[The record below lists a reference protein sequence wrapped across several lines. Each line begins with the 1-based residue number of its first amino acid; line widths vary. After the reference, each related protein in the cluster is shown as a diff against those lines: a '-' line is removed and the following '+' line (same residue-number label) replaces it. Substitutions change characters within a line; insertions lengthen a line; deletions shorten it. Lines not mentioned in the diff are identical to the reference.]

1 MHQALLPQLLQATAA
16 SISLLAAA
24 PRAVRQ
30 SSALRRCLGLCL
42 RVGNALNR
50 GTARGDAAGFDVSV
64 LPSLAAVKA
73 TGGGKGGEGGKGDK
87 GVCDS
92 LLHCVAAEM
101 ARDAAEDAEGA
112 GEDAETVE
120 DVEDVGV
127 VEAAATG
134 GEGPAAALQAELA
147 PLLSEVEAVGLT
159 CSNPNPSP

>member
-159 CSNPNPSP
+159 CSNPNP

>member
-147 PLLSEVEAVGLT
+147 PLLAEVEAVGLT

>member
-1 MHQALLPQLLQATAA
+1 MPQLLQATAA

-120 DVEDVGV
+120 GVEDVGV

-159 CSNPNPSP
+159 CSNPNP

>member
-1 MHQALLPQLLQATAA
+1 MPQLLQATAA

-159 CSNPNPSP
+159 CSNPNP

>member
-73 TGGGKGGEGGKGDK
+73 TGGGKGGEGGQGDK

-159 CSNPNPSP
+159 CSNPNP

>member
-73 TGGGKGGEGGKGDK
+73 TGGGKGGEGDK

-159 CSNPNPSP
+159 CSNPNP